1 MTETSMALDEAFERM
16 GRLDFELPN
25 GFVNHG
31 PMACEALDA
40 LGFDEQIDGWARW
53 FCQMVGEGPEAVA
66 PRSLGGPGWQEGL
79 GDYRRLP
86 EWIGYFDRA
95 IADDGWAPVVE
106 QWVPRLMPG
115 LGAALFHGVIRTAQA
130 VRAVDT
136 VDTDPRRAELA
147 RSLGYWA
154 ARCGPG
160 RPVSDDD
167 LEREVDGAVLAAAA
181 LGARHYVARPDI
193 YHLHG
198 VTGAMAVDLLIGHI
212 GAGAGAAALAQLRAE
227 HAGMYRG
234 DGSVIALDDG
244 DEDSAEW
251 DGGFARTA
259 AGHHDAHQVKLVEAC
274 QRGFKA
280 TGDRAFV
287 AAAQRVTVGR

>member
-167 LEREVDGAVLAAAA
+167 ARAGGRRRRVGRRRPGGPA
-181 LGARHYVARPDI
+181 LRGPARHLPPPRRHRGHGRRSADRP
-193 YHLHG
+193 HRG
-198 VTGAMAVDLLIGHI
+198 
-212 GAGAGAAALAQLRAE
+212 GAGAAALAQLRAE